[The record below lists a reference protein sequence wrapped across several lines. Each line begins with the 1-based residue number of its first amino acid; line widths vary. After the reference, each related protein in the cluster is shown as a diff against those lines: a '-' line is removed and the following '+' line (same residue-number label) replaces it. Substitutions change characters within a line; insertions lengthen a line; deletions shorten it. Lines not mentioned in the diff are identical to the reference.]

1 MVEPTTG
8 ALVTDTVRF
17 TTDGPVG
24 IITLDRPPV
33 NAISAEVV
41 ADLDRAI
48 TMAEDPQVRAVVVT
62 GSPHFAAGADIKAFK
77 AALDAGKDPAAVGA
91 ELSRVL
97 VRLERLPKPVFAA
110 IRGFAMGGGM
120 ELALACD
127 FRFMSDD
134 ARCGQPEIVL
144 GIFPGAGGT
153 QRLPRLI
160 GLGAARDLIYSGR
173 HVAADEALALG
184 LADAVHPVDDLLAAT
199 MEAAAGLAAG
209 PTVALGLAKQAMND
223 GLGHDMD
230 AALQIESAGFSHV
243 FSTQD
248 AAEGVAAFI
257 EKRSPE
263 FRGR

>member
-1 MVEPTTG
+1 
-8 ALVTDTVRF
+8 VTDTVRF
-17 TTDGPVG
+17 TTEGAVG

-41 ADLDRAI
+41 ADLELAI
-48 TMAEDPQVRAVVVT
+48 AAAEDPQVRAVVVT

-77 AALDAGKDPAAVGA
+77 AALDTGADPAAVGA
-91 ELSRVL
+91 QLSRVL
-97 VRLERLPKPVFAA
+97 ARLERLPKPVFAA

-160 GLGAARDLIYSGR
+160 GLAPARDLIYSGR
-173 HVAADEALALG
+173 HVGAEEALALG
-184 LADAVHPVDDLLAAT
+184 FADAIHPVDDLLPAT
-199 MEAAAGLAAG
+199 LEAANALAAG
-209 PTVALGLAKQAMND
+209 PTVALGLAKHAIND
-223 GLGHDMD
+223 GLGQHMD
-230 AALQIESAGFSHV
+230 VALELESAGFV
-243 FSTQD
+243 EAFATAD
-248 AAEGVAAFI
+248 AAEGVTAFL
-257 EKRSPE
+257 EKRPPE
-263 FRGR
+263 FSGS